1 MQPIQIPKS
10 ENSNLA
16 QPKTAFKKYFII
28 ATAAIGVFFVALIL
42 FIKFDTAGAAQ
53 FTDTV
58 LRPLIGAR
66 QVIALERLFYNSSDA
81 LNRLTAADV
90 KQESPLVDATTQKV
104 AIKSAPG
111 LSQSPVMTQ
120 AATPLPGEGQ
130 WKAVPF
136 KDLISSTVA
145 EQTFIR
151 PDKERSFAYATLIEL
166 DMSKLQLFSVAGTKE
181 PGGKVGKPGPGV
193 IPLEVQKSGKL
204 LAAFDGGFQYSDGQ
218 YGMIVGKQTYLPLQR
233 DLATLIGSANGKL
246 EILKYAG
253 QPVDADVTFVRQN
266 CPMLIDKGQI
276 GLNNEED
283 KKLWGRTLTSDIY
296 TWRSGIGLTPN
307 GNLIY
312 AVGNSLTPTTLAIA
326 LKAAGAVTAMQLDI
340 NPFWVRFSI
349 FDAFKDGNY
358 QSSSL
363 MKGMYNGHQEFL
375 KGDAKDFF
383 YIVKK

>member
-28 ATAAIGVFFVALIL
+28 ATAAIGVFFVVLIL

-81 LNRLTAADV
+81 LNRLTAKDV
-90 KQESPLVDATTQKV
+90 KQESPLVKVTTQKV

-111 LSQSPVMTQ
+111 LSQTAVMTQ
-120 AATPLPGEGQ
+120 ATTPLPGEGQ
-130 WKAVPF
+130 WKALPF
-136 KDLISSTVA
+136 KDLPNTTVA

-193 IPLEVQKSGKL
+193 IPLEAQKSGKL

-218 YGMIVGKQTYLPLQR
+218 YGMVVGKETYLPLQR

-253 QPVDADVTFVRQN
+253 QPVDTDVTFVRQN
-266 CPMLIDKGQI
+266 CPMLIYNGQI
-276 GLNNEED
+276 SLNNEED

-349 FDAFKDGNY
+349 FDDFKDGGY

-363 MKGMYNGHQEFL
+363 MKGMYNGYQEFL